1 MYSLLPDPKKNRNL
15 LERASI
21 ERDGEQQNMN
31 GNSHTWREIQQQPA
45 LWPTTAARVREG
57 MERLQVQARLK
68 NARVIITGAGTS
80 AYAAAAVAAAWPR
93 SVAVPSTDLL
103 LATER
108 YVEDATVLLSLG
120 RSGDSPESMAV
131 VERVHR
137 LRPEMWHLAVTC
149 NPRGGLANSSLV
161 NAIVLDPRTNDESLV
176 MTSSFSNLLLAGLCL
191 AKGDCMGPVIAL
203 AVAAAQAKFALI
215 HDCMR
220 TLANRI
226 EDRVLFLASPSLFGW
241 AQEGALK
248 VLEMTAGRFPV
259 MAETYLGLRHGPMS
273 FVRRDT
279 QVICL
284 VSNDRE
290 SRAYEEDLVR
300 ELGVKQLGHLVG
312 ICNDDSSDNG
322 IKLLFD
328 EVIPSLLPQTPDD
341 MRTPFEI
348 LGAQLLGYHL
358 SLREGLNPD
367 NPSPGGVINRVAQG
381 IRIYH

>member
-1 MYSLLPDPKKNRNL
+1 
-15 LERASI
+15 
-21 ERDGEQQNMN
+21 MN

-45 LWPTTAARVREG
+45 LWPTTAERVWDG
-57 MERLQVQARLK
+57 MERLDVQARLK
-68 NARVIITGAGTS
+68 DARVVITGAGTS
-80 AYAAAAVAAAWPR
+80 GYLAAAIAAAWPR

-103 LATER
+103 LNTER
-108 YVEDATVLLSLG
+108 YIEDATVLLSVG

-137 LRPEMWHLAVTC
+137 LCPDIWHLAVTC
-149 NPRGGLANSSLV
+149 NPRGGLATSPLV

-191 AKGDCMGPVIAL
+191 IKGDCIAPVIAS
-203 AVAAAQAKFALI
+203 AAAAAQTKFALI
-215 HDCMR
+215 NERMR
-220 TLANRI
+220 LLASKT
-226 EDRVLFLASPSLFGW
+226 EDRVLILASPPLFSW

-259 MAETYLGLRHGPMS
+259 MAETYLALRHGPMS
-273 FVRRDT
+273 FVRPNT

-284 VSNDRE
+284 LSNDRRT
-290 SRAYEEDLVR
+290 RAYEEDLIL
-300 ELGVKQLGHLVG
+300 ELNAKKLGHLVG
-312 ICNDDSSDNG
+312 ICNDASSDSR

-328 EVIPSLLPQTPDD
+328 EVIPALLPQTLDD

-348 LGAQLLGYHL
+348 LGMQLLGYHL

-367 NPSPGGVINRVAQG
+367 TPSPGGVINRVAQG
-381 IRIYH
+381 IRIHQ